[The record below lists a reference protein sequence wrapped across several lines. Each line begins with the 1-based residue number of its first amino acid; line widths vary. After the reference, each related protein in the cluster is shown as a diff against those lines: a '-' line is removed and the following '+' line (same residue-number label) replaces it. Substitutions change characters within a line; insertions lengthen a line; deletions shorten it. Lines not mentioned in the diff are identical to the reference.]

1 MKKWDDLL
9 VQNQSRRQ
17 TKHERI
23 SKHLGFDTETLKG
36 KLKLICLSTK
46 KGGKQEELYI
56 EDINKEE
63 NLYPILLFL
72 TQTKYKDYLKWFY
85 NIDYDFRAI
94 IRYLPEEL
102 LLELYNE
109 NRVKFHNFE
118 IKYLPKK
125 YFSISR
131 NKYVWVYYDISQ
143 FFPGGLDKN
152 AKKYLNNECKDDIN
166 AAVLGSSLKYWN
178 DNKKEIIKYCKQ
190 DCKLTAQLADL
201 FYQNLWREIKFNPSK
216 PYSSGSISQEYFV
229 NNTFIPTLKNIP
241 TAALKLHQDNYRG
254 GRIEILQRGYF
265 DNLKSYDI
273 KSAYPAQM
281 VNLLDY
287 SAGNW
292 KRTTDFDDSFHGIYE
307 IEYNCYDDYIGLF
320 PQNFNNLTVYPNGE
334 GLKTVVNEQELI
346 FLQNNSNIA
355 DFKVLNGYQF
365 IPFREVYP
373 YRDLI
378 MQLFHEK
385 ETTDDENKRMIY
397 KLFINSIYGKTAQ
410 AIYDKQTKKF
420 RTGKLYN
427 PIYSNRITS
436 LTRLELMKNALN
448 ISKDVIGF
456 STDSIQTTKEIKTG
470 SKLGDFTFEYSAKDS
485 VILMSGI
492 RYTDDKQK
500 IRGFGNQLSLDKT
513 TETSYNLADV
523 LEMNPE
529 KSKIPVYIK
538 KPVTLFQGLKYSKY
552 STEDINVFMTTEKVL
567 DINGD
572 YRRIWKDNFINC
584 ADCLSRNISSIPIM
598 I

>member
-23 SKHLGFDTETLKG
+23 SKHLGYDTETLNG

-46 KGGKQEELYI
+46 NGGKQEELYI

-109 NRVKFHNFE
+109 NKVKFHNFE

-125 YFSISR
+125 YFSVSR
-131 NKYVWVYYDISQ
+131 NKYVWIYYDISQ

-166 AAVLGSSLKYWN
+166 AVVLGSSLNYWN

-201 FYQNLWREIKFNPSK
+201 FYQNLWKEIKFNPSK
-216 PYSSGSISQEYFV
+216 PYSSGSISQEYFL
-229 NNTFIPTLKNIP
+229 NNTFIPTIKNIP
-241 TAALKLHQDNYRG
+241 TTVLKLHQDNYRG
-254 GRIEILQRGYF
+254 GRIEILRRGYF

-281 VNLLDY
+281 VKLLDY

-292 KRTTDFDDSFHGIYE
+292 KKTTNFDDSYHGIYE
-307 IEYNCYDDYIGLF
+307 IEYSSYDDYIGLF

-355 DFKVLNGYQF
+355 DFQILNGYQF
-365 IPFREVYP
+365 IPFREIYP
-373 YRDLI
+373 YKDLI
-378 MQLFHEK
+378 MQLFREK
-385 ETTDDENKRMIY
+385 ETTSDENKRMIY

-410 AIYDKQTKKF
+410 AIYDKKTKKF

-436 LTRLELMKNALN
+436 LTRLELVKNALS

-470 SKLGDFTFEYSAKDS
+470 SKLGDFTFEYNAKDS

-500 IRGFGNQLSLDKT
+500 IRGYGNRLALD
-513 TETSYNLADV
+513 ETSETKYNLADV
-523 LEMNPE
+523 LEMNRE
-529 KSKIPVYIK
+529 KSKIPVYVK

-552 STEDINVFMTTEKVL
+552 STEDINVFMTSEKIL

-584 ADCLSRNISSIPIM
+584 ADCLTRNISSIPIM

>member
-9 VQNQSRRQ
+9 LQNQSRRQ

-23 SKHLGFDTETLKG
+23 NKHLGIDTETLNG

-46 KGGKQEELYI
+46 NGGKQEELYI
-56 EDINKEE
+56 EDIEDEE
-63 NLYPILLFL
+63 NLYSILLFL
-72 TQTKYKDYLKWFY
+72 TNTKYKDYLKWFY

-102 LLELYNE
+102 LIELYNE
-109 NRVKFHNFE
+109 NKVKFHNFE

-125 YFSISR
+125 YFSVSR

-143 FFPGGLDKN
+143 FFPSGLDKN
-152 AKKYLNNECKDDIN
+152 AKKYLNNECKDNIN
-166 AAVLGSSLKYWN
+166 AAVLGSSLNYWN
-178 DNKKEIIKYCKQ
+178 DNRKEIIKYCKQ

-201 FYQNLWREIKFNPSK
+201 FYSNLWKEIKFNPSR
-216 PYSSGSISQEYFV
+216 PYSSGSISQEYFL
-229 NNTFIPTLKNIP
+229 NNTFIPIIKNIP
-241 TAALKLHQDNYRG
+241 IAVLKLHQDNYRG

-265 DNLKSYDI
+265 DNLNSYDI

-281 VNLLDY
+281 AKLLDY

-292 KRTTDFDDSFHGIYE
+292 KRTTNFDDNYHGIYE
-307 IEYNCYDDYIGLF
+307 IEYNCYEGYIGLF

-334 GLKTVVNEQELI
+334 GLRTVVNEQELI

-355 DFKVLNGYQF
+355 DFKVLNGFQF

-373 YRDLI
+373 YKDLI

-385 ETTDDENKRMIY
+385 EVADDDNKRMIY

-410 AIYDKQTKKF
+410 AIYDKKTKKF

-436 LTRLELMKNALN
+436 LTRLELIKNALS

-456 STDSIQTTKEIKTG
+456 STDSIQTTKEIRTG
-470 SKLGDFTFEYSAKDS
+470 PKLGDFTFEYNAKNS

-513 TETSYNLADV
+513 TETKYNLADV

-538 KPVTLFQGLKYSKY
+538 KPVTLFQGLTYSKY
-552 STEDINVFMTTEKVL
+552 SAEDINVFMTNEKIL

-572 YRRIWKDNFINC
+572 YRRIWKDNFVNC

>member
-1 MKKWDDLL
+1 MKKWEDLL

-17 TKHERI
+17 IRQERI
-23 SKHLGFDTETLKG
+23 SKHLGYDTETLDG

-46 KGGKQEELYI
+46 NGGKQEELYI
-56 EDINKEE
+56 EDTSKEE
-63 NLYPILLFL
+63 NLYSILLFL
-72 TQTKYKDYLKWFY
+72 TNTKYKDYLKWFY

-109 NRVKFHNFE
+109 NKVKFHNFE

-143 FFPGGLDKN
+143 FFQGGLDKN

-166 AAVLGSSLKYWN
+166 ATVLGSNLQYWK
-178 DNKKEIIKYCKQ
+178 DHKKEIIKYCKQ

-201 FYQNLWREIKFNPSK
+201 FYQNLWKEIKFNPSK

-229 NNTFIPTLKNIP
+229 NNTFIPVIKNIP
-241 TAALKLHQDNYRG
+241 ESVLKLHQDNYRG

-281 VNLLDY
+281 VKLLDY
-287 SAGNW
+287 SAGKW
-292 KRTTDFDDSFHGIYE
+292 KRTTDFDDNFHGIYE

-365 IPFREVYP
+365 IPFREIYP

-385 ETTDDENKRMIY
+385 ESTYDENKRMIY

-410 AIYDKQTKKF
+410 AIYDKKTKKF

-427 PIYSNRITS
+427 PVYSNRITS

-470 SKLGDFTFEYSAKDS
+470 SKLGDFTFEYNAKNS

-500 IRGFGNQLSLDKT
+500 IRGFGNRLSLD
-513 TETSYNLADV
+513 ETSETKYNLADV

-552 STEDINVFMTTEKVL
+552 STEDINVFMTSEKIL